1 MAFRKETFSILE
13 NGAVITKYI
22 LTNEHG
28 LKAAFTDLGGIWLEM
43 WVPDK
48 HGTLADVVLGYD
60 EPEKYLHQD
69 AHFGEIVGRNA
80 NRISNATCTIDG
92 ITYALVINDNGI
104 NNLHSG
110 PDFLRDRIWDAEISE
125 TEAGTKITFSL
136 FSPDGDQNY
145 PGNADIRV
153 SYTLTEDDAVR
164 IDYHM
169 TCDEDTIANFT
180 NHAYFNLAG
189 QGSGSALDQKVW
201 IDADQFTLSDQYCVT
216 TGELALVKD
225 TPMDFTQ
232 FKAIGRDI
240 EADYEQLK
248 LAGGYD
254 HNWVLNHKT
263 GELSL
268 SAKAMDE
275 ASGRVLEVY
284 TDLPGIQFYTANFLT
299 HMEGKNHAVYDR
311 RDAYCFESQYFPD
324 AVNKPQFA
332 SPILKGGDIYKTTTI
347 YKFKTEA

>member
-1 MAFRKETFSILE
+1 
-13 NGAVITKYI
+13 
-22 LTNEHG
+22 
-28 LKAAFTDLGGIWLEM
+28 
-43 WVPDK
+43 
-48 HGTLADVVLGYD
+48 
-60 EPEKYLHQD
+60 
-69 AHFGEIVGRNA
+69 
-80 NRISNATCTIDG
+80 
-92 ITYALVINDNGI
+92 
-104 NNLHSG
+104 
-110 PDFLRDRIWDAEISE
+110 
-125 TEAGTKITFSL
+125 
-136 FSPDGDQNY
+136 
-145 PGNADIRV
+145 
-153 SYTLTEDDAVR
+153 
-164 IDYHM
+164 M

-275 ASGRVLEVY
+275 ASRTRAGGLHRPSRCSVLHRKLFNPYGRKEPRCL
-284 TDLPGIQFYTANFLT
+284 
-299 HMEGKNHAVYDR
+299 
-311 RDAYCFESQYFPD
+311 
-324 AVNKPQFA
+324 
-332 SPILKGGDIYKTTTI
+332 
-347 YKFKTEA
+347 